1 METKEIIIRV
11 SAQENTDGGSRGGSV
26 STGMEAAEIGT
37 GNKGKPVFR
46 DALET
51 K

>member
-1 METKEIIIRV
+1 MKTKEIVVRV
-11 SAQENTDGGSRGGSV
+11 SAQENTDGGSRGGRV
-26 STGMEAAEIGT
+26 PTGVEAAEIGT